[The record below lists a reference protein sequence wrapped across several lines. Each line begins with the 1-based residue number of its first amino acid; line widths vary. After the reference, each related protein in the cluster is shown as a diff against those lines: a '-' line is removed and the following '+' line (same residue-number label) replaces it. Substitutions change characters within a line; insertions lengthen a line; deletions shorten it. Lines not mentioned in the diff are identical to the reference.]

1 MKNRYRVFRP
11 GWGTYYCEDLVTKKQ
26 TTLRTSDKD
35 EAFRL
40 VAAKNKPKTRPPSA
54 CAWHAVRKA
63 RLQCACLVQDRGLIA
78 LSFAWFRR
86 YSSSMA
92 LTTRHKLV
100 KSLQTAFPR
109 GAPFDHQQLAK
120 LGVSSALA
128 HHYLKSGWLV
138 RLGRG
143 VFTFPNDTLRRE
155 DCLKFLSR
163 RVTGLHVGG
172 KTALAW
178 RGIRHNIP
186 ARELLSLWGEGKANL
201 PEWFQKLFPSRYTAR
216 NPFSFKLPRD
226 FGLQPLP
233 EAPDGVL
240 VSVPE
245 RALLEMLSEVGV
257 HQGIEEARNIM
268 EGARSLRPEVL
279 ATLLRNCRRV
289 KVVRLCVSW
298 AEELD
303 LQWAVAAKKT
313 AQNQLG
319 HGRWTNRLKDGT
331 ILVLKR

>member
-1 MKNRYRVFRP
+1 
-11 GWGTYYCEDLVTKKQ
+11 
-26 TTLRTSDKD
+26 
-35 EAFRL
+35 
-40 VAAKNKPKTRPPSA
+40 
-54 CAWHAVRKA
+54 
-63 RLQCACLVQDRGLIA
+63 
-78 LSFAWFRR
+78 
-86 YSSSMA
+86 
-92 LTTRHKLV
+92 
-100 KSLQTAFPR
+100 
-109 GAPFDHQQLAK
+109 
-120 LGVSSALA
+120 
-128 HHYLKSGWLV
+128 
-138 RLGRG
+138 
-143 VFTFPNDTLRRE
+143 
-155 DCLKFLSR
+155 
-163 RVTGLHVGG
+163 
-172 KTALAW
+172 
-178 RGIRHNIP
+178 
-186 ARELLSLWGEGKANL
+186 
-201 PEWFQKLFPSRYTAR
+201 
-216 NPFSFKLPRD
+216 
-226 FGLQPLP
+226 LQPLP